1 MNARRVFC
9 LCILV
14 ITPRYHSTYRC
25 NAAERNNYFNSR
37 IFDTSICNAQQKYI
51 TRQFDNQLDTNWW
64 IWRLHLSYSRKS
76 FDLRNIFTN
85 LVFDLTSFMLH
96 YFFTSLILVL
106 ETLPRFIICI
116 VSSSRT
122 RWSTRLAYS
131 NYVLITINV
140 GKRKRGKERKNCERL
155 RVFTSEV

>member
-1 MNARRVFC
+1 MLTIFATAKCLMNARRVFC

-64 IWRLHLSYSRKS
+64 IGLHLSYSRKS

-96 YFFTSLILVL
+96 YFFTSPILVL
-106 ETLPRFIICI
+106 ETLPRSSF
-116 VSSSRT
+116 VSYLRHERDGVRGLRT
-122 RWSTRLAYS
+122 
-131 NYVLITINV
+131 LIM
-140 GKRKRGKERKNCERL
+140 
-155 RVFTSEV
+155 F